1 MPGPS
6 LQQLLEGKRFGLVLS
21 AGYFGFYGHA
31 GFLKGLAATGLK
43 PAAYAGTSAG
53 GLVAAYAAAGAS
65 VHAIEELV
73 LQQTRENFWDPDP
86 IGAVLN
92 ALPRDGHGA
101 TGLLKGERFRK
112 LLERTLP
119 VHRFEELPH
128 PLLLVSANLTQ
139 GTHDIFTTGELAPRV
154 HATCAYPGLFRAV
167 RLGRDLYWDGGLV
180 DKAPALAMRESA
192 FGGELDAIL
201 VHYLPSRTRQM
212 MGGPMA
218 YAQGIAAG
226 SSALRH
232 DHFRLQL
239 ALLKE
244 RGFPVYVMV
253 SNLPPVSPSR
263 MERGFDALHQAK
275 LSAERALARPP
286 VPFEE
291 T

>member
-1 MPGPS
+1 MPAPS
-6 LQQLLEGKRFGLVLS
+6 LHQLLEGKRFGLVLS

-43 PAAYAGTSAG
+43 PSAYAGTSAG

-65 VHAIEELV
+65 VQTVEELV
-73 LQQTRENFWDPDP
+73 LKQTRDNFWDPDP
-86 IGAVLN
+86 IGAVLEGFQ
-92 ALPRDGHGA
+92 REGHGA

-112 LLERTLP
+112 LLDQTLP
-119 VHRFEELPH
+119 VQGFEELPH

-139 GTHDIFTTGELAPRV
+139 GTHEVFTKGELAPRV

-167 RLGRDLYWDGGLV
+167 RVGRDLYWDGGMV

-192 FGGELDAIL
+192 FGKELDAIL
-201 VHYLPSRTRQM
+201 VHYLPSRTRKM
-212 MGGPMA
+212 LGGPMA

-226 SSALRH
+226 SAALRH

-239 ALLKE
+239 SLLKE
-244 RGFPVYVMV
+244 RGFPVYVVV
-253 SNLPPVSPSR
+253 SNLPPVSPSQ

-291 T
+291 V